1 MQDRYSIVI
10 LLFLFVV
17 FQIGCTN
24 REYTRTPRTGTEQL
38 LLSQALEKS
47 MGAFQLPFVA
57 PASVAVEVTGFIGE
71 RQLLQPGLLPNGPMV
86 NNNTSEGSGTTS
98 MEPNPTIIRP
108 LSPDLGMVRGFIE
121 GRLAQL
127 GYTPIE
133 QPYGADLRLRVLVL
147 AMGTDQ
153 GQSFFGMPA
162 IQSTVIPFS
171 TPPLTLYE
179 SQRQI
184 AYVRYRL
191 QIYDSRTR
199 KWYAPNEWYDGLAYY
214 NQYTLLFF
222 ISFRGTDLI
231 DAPLLQ

>member
-1 MQDRYSIVI
+1 MKKRCSAALFCFFIVS
-10 LLFLFVV
+10 
-17 FQIGCTN
+17 QISCTN

-47 MGAFQLPFVA
+47 MGALQLPFDA
-57 PASVAVEVTGFIGE
+57 PASVAVEVAGFVGE
-71 RQLLQPGLLPNGPMV
+71 RHLLQPGLLPNGPMV
-86 NNNTSEGSGTTS
+86 NNNTNEGSGTTS
-98 MEPNPTIIRP
+98 LEPNPIITRP
-108 LSPDLGMVRGFIE
+108 QSPDLGMVRGFIE

-127 GYTPIE
+127 GYTPVDRPHE
-133 QPYGADLRLRVLVL
+133 ADLLLRVLVL

-162 IQSTVIPFS
+162 IQSSVIPFS

-191 QIYDSRTR
+191 QIYDSRAR
-199 KWYAPNEWYDGLAYY
+199 KWLAPNQWYDGLAYY

-222 ISFRGTDLI
+222 ITFRGTDLI
-231 DAPLLQ
+231 QAPLLQ